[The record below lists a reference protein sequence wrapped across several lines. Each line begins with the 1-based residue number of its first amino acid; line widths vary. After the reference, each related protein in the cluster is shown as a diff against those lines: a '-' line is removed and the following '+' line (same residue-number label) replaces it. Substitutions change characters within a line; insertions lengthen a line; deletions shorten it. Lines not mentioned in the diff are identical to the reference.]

1 MICVVDASVAMKW
14 FLEEDL
20 KTHAMWLLDNEGSFH
35 APDLIVPEVA
45 NAAWRKHR
53 MGEISAAHAREI
65 VGKVSSGIPIL
76 HAPEHFGGLAL
87 DIAMEL
93 AHPAYNCFYIACARL
108 LGDVLITTDKRL
120 LEAISGSSHGV
131 LVRDLASLPT

>member
-1 MICVVDASVAMKW
+1 MICVVDASVVMKW

-20 KTHAMWLLDNEGSFH
+20 KAHAMWLLDNEEAFH
-35 APDLIVPEVA
+35 APGLIVPEVA

-53 MGEISAAHAREI
+53 MGEIGAAHAWEI
-65 VGKVSSGIPIL
+65 VSKISSGIPIL
-76 HAPEHFGGLAL
+76 HAPNHLGGLAL

-93 AHPAYNCFYIACARL
+93 DHPAYDCFYIACARL
-108 LGDVLITTDKRL
+108 LGDVLITADKRL
-120 LEAISGSSHGV
+120 LKAVSGSAHEP